1 MLMDETSA
9 ATAAR
14 YCGVV
19 WGTKPPPIS
28 NKPPAAVIP
37 ETALVT
43 DIRGECKAGVT
54 PQTTL

>member
-1 MLMDETSA
+1 MDETSA